1 VRVSWKAPRHFNYG
15 PRFEFLDAPE
25 PFAFNGQTNYIDS
38 NILILSQ
45 SSGVFMEKAIY
56 FGALV
61 VMFLTVTYLS
71 GKKKNG
77 FVRHFSRGAFM
88 RDLNKKMEEK

>member
-1 VRVSWKAPRHFNYG
+1 
-15 PRFEFLDAPE
+15 
-25 PFAFNGQTNYIDS
+25 
-38 NILILSQ
+38 
-45 SSGVFMEKAIY
+45 MEKPIY

-71 GKKKNG
+71 GKKKSG

-88 RDLNKKMEEK
+88 RDLSKKMEEK

>member
-1 VRVSWKAPRHFNYG
+1 
-15 PRFEFLDAPE
+15 
-25 PFAFNGQTNYIDS
+25 
-38 NILILSQ
+38 
-45 SSGVFMEKAIY
+45 MEKAIY